1 MYESITKKDEYL
13 KISPDGTIQVGYYFL
28 KQKVIRYVDLQTEK
42 QDINEVEQILQK
54 NKLLTR
60 DLHNMEARMDNME
73 SRMAEVMKEME
84 KKANKDEVDAR
95 FDGLDLMI
103 RQNMERVTE
112 TQQDSTSRLE
122 QKHRE

>member
-1 MYESITKKDEYL
+1 
-13 KISPDGTIQVGYYFL
+13 
-28 KQKVIRYVDLQTEK
+28 
-42 QDINEVEQILQK
+42 
-54 NKLLTR
+54 
-60 DLHNMEARMDNME
+60 MENME

-84 KKANKDEVDAR
+84 KKPNKDEVDAR

>member
-1 MYESITKKDEYL
+1 M
-13 KISPDGTIQVGYYFL
+13 
-28 KQKVIRYVDLQTEK
+28 
-42 QDINEVEQILQK
+42 EV
-54 NKLLTR
+54 R
-60 DLHNMEARMDNME
+60 MENME